1 MKRSLTI
8 FAMAMAVLVSATGTT
23 WADLRT
29 EVCNKQCIDNA
40 DQRVKQ
46 CPGLVGGSHL
56 NPGGV
61 DPKLAKEFFS
71 CQEKIL
77 REREQCR
84 KVCSN

>member
-40 DQRVKQ
+40 DQRVK
-46 CPGLVGGSHL
+46 
-56 NPGGV
+56 PGGV